1 MSWRVHPSATRVVED
16 TSTGESF
23 LCYNKE
29 TAEDL
34 VEYLNDKYGDR

>member
-1 MSWRVHPSATRVVED
+1 MMSWRVHPSATRVVED

-34 VEYLNDKYGDR
+34 V